1 MSDRFVFVT
10 EQRAGVHRL
19 VNVAHI
25 QQVIDHGDGTT
36 LLRFARQA
44 MLDQS
49 VVEVETF
56 EDELHV
62 KESFYELA
70 RMLGVD
76 VPAGVA
82 P

>member
-56 EDELHV
+56 EDDLHV
-62 KESFYELA
+62 RETFVRFA
-70 RMLGVD
+70 TCLGAEAV
-76 VPAGVA
+76 
-82 P
+82 